1 MTAAIPEEAL
11 GRPVEIW
18 FTWFTDEARVGQQC
32 TLTRAW
38 LGEAWLASP
47 RPA

>member
-1 MTAAIPEEAL
+1 MTAALPPEAA
-11 GRPVEIW
+11 GKPVEI
-18 FTWFTDEARVGQQC
+18 WFTDEARVGQQC